1 MTADTYLRQWSALVS
16 RIETLDRR
24 LREIDMMYGHGSL
37 TADLSSE
44 RVSHTANVYKME
56 DDVVRMSQ
64 LKDRYSQELVRC
76 TITKHDIEDLIEAI
90 PNDHARAVIKHFYIH
105 DGVHRPPTY
114 GDIAV
119 QMEVSYSYV
128 MKLRRE
134 GLDYVQFI
142 MDNR

>member
-1 MTADTYLRQWSALVS
+1 MTADTYLRQWTALVS

-76 TITKHDIEDLIEAI
+76 TIRKQDIEDLIDTV
-90 PNDHARAVIKHFYIH
+90 PDGNARHVLKEFYIH
-105 DGVHRPPTY
+105 DGLKQPSY
-114 GDIAV
+114 LDISV
-119 QMEVSYSYV
+119 EMSVSYSYV
-128 MKLRRE
+128 MKLRRK
-134 GLDYVQFI
+134 GLQYVQSVL
-142 MDNR
+142 DSK